1 MKLFSYLIFVTIFTF
16 NSIYAAAWIDPV
28 IKQNIINKS
37 DEKLSVI
44 ILLKGLPSAS
54 ITNSISQR
62 ESFENRILSV
72 LSSVELSERNLE
84 KGTIL
89 WAINGAHVHLKTNQ
103 LLKISENQEVD
114 SIIYDSEVSLDFSET
129 IQDENTFQRVTWGI
143 KKINAQKVWT
153 ELKLTGKNV
162 KVGVLDTGYS
172 DHPAL
177 RNRVIA
183 DRSFTFGQKFGPTD
197 GHGHGTHCAGTIG
210 GTTVDGNVIG
220 VAQDVDFIIGRIFNN
235 KGKGSLSL
243 MLKGMQWMAD
253 PDENPSTNDYPAVVS
268 NSWGTAWTQEKK
280 IEPLLRAV
288 KTWKNIGIIPVFAA
302 GNNGP
307 RPQTIV
313 KPAAFEES
321 ITIGSTDNNDKIA
334 RFSSQGPG
342 VYFGS
347 KAEKPDL
354 TAPGVAVYSSD
365 LYGKYKYR
373 SGTSMATPHVAGII
387 AIMLE
392 ANPNLTTEQV
402 RQILKESSID
412 LGVNGYDYAF
422 GAGRIDAYKAAIKA
436 IQSVN

>member
-1 MKLFSYLIFVTIFTF
+1 MKLFSYLVFVTIFTF
-16 NSIYAAAWIDPV
+16 NSIYAVAWIDPM

-37 DEKLSVI
+37 DEELSVI
-44 ILLKGLPSAS
+44 ILLKDLPSAS
-54 ITNSISQR
+54 ITNSIEQR
-62 ESFENRILSV
+62 ESFENRIFSV

-84 KGTIL
+84 EGTIL

-114 SIIYDSEVSLDFSET
+114 SIIYDSEVSLDFPET
-129 IQDENTFQRVTWGI
+129 IEDESTLKRVTWGI

-153 ELKLTGKNV
+153 ELKLTGKNI

-183 DRSFTFGQKFGPTD
+183 DRSFTFGKKFGPTD

-243 MLKGMQWMAD
+243 MLKGMQWIAD

-268 NSWGTAWTQEKK
+268 NSWGVSWTEEKK
-280 IEPLLRAV
+280 IKPLLRAV
-288 KTWKNIGIIPVFAA
+288 ETWKNIGIIPVFAA

-307 RPQTIV
+307 RPQTII
-313 KPAAFEES
+313 KPAAFADS
-321 ITIGSTDNNDKIA
+321 ITIGGTDNNDKIA

-347 KAEKPDL
+347 KTNKPDL

-365 LYGKYKYR
+365 LYGKYKFR
-373 SGTSMATPHVAGII
+373 SGTSMAAPHVAGII

-422 GAGRIDAYKAAIKA
+422 GAGRIDAYKAASKA